1 MSTAGHRT
9 PLAAARKI
17 ADGLVEIF
25 APACDRFE
33 VAGSVRRE
41 RATVGDLE
49 FVCIPK
55 AGEALAPQGTL
66 FGSPNAARSNLL
78 WEAIET
84 YSDGH
89 LRLMPIKPGTEAIE
103 PDLRWLSKRPLGES
117 KLFKLWLPRQQVAVE
132 LYLVT
137 PETWGC
143 AFAIRTGSATFSKAL
158 VQRWTQVS
166 GGGHCRDLRLCWRDG
181 VAIPTPEEEDVFRNC
196 QLLPVTPPPERD
208 ALLASQVPRVEWKAV
223 TE

>member
-9 PLAAARKI
+9 PLAPAQTIAA
-17 ADGLVEIF
+17 GLAEIF
-25 APACDRFE
+25 APACHRFE
-33 VAGSVRRE
+33 VAGSVRRGK
-41 RATVGDLE
+41 ATVGDLE
-49 FVCIPK
+49 FCCIPK
-55 AGEALAPQGTL
+55 AGEPLAPQGTL

-103 PDLRWLSKRPLGES
+103 PDLRWPSKRPLGES

-143 AFAIRTGSATFSKAL
+143 AFAIRTGSALFSKAL
-158 VQRWTQVS
+158 VQRWTEVS
-166 GGGHCRDLRLCWRDG
+166 KGGHVTNLRMWRAGDSADREG
-181 VAIPTPEEEDVFRNC
+181 SVPLDSPEEVDVFRLC
-196 QLLPVTPPPERD
+196 RI
-208 ALLASQVPRVEWKAV
+208 EWLEPKDRIDGSSMKAV
-223 TE
+223 AE